1 MQKIEAGDQNSS
13 LNNLDNSSAVLD
25 SKQKFLDSIQVVTF
39 SLVCKFELIQM
50 FEFVGAWHR
59 SVC

>member
-1 MQKIEAGDQNSS
+1 MQKIEAGDQNS
-13 LNNLDNSSAVLD
+13 DNSSAVLD

>member
-50 FEFVGAWHR
+50 FEFVGA
-59 SVC
+59 

>member
-59 SVC
+59 FVC